1 MGEVIHIGEWLNRPD
16 KQAIRLRLADI
27 AVEKALLEGEEQ
39 RLLEQ
44 LNGKK
49 TPPEAPKPA

>member
-1 MGEVIHIGEWLNRPD
+1 MGEVIHIGEWLNRPN

-39 RLLEQ
+39 RLQEQ
-44 LNGKK
+44 LSGKK

>member
-1 MGEVIHIGEWLNRPD
+1 MGEVIQIGEWLNRPD

-39 RLLEQ
+39 RLQEQ